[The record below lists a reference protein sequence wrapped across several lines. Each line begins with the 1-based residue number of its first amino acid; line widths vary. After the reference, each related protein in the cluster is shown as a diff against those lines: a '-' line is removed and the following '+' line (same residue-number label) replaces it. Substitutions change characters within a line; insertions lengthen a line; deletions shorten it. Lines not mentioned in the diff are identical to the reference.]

1 MEILSHS
8 GRSGSEHISSVV
20 SQSNWATSPGLTGYS
35 SLDFHCAM
43 TTIHTESADHFKGH
57 SAHIDHGIEHVD
69 TDFFHE
75 FSPSGRLE
83 GPVGK

>member
-1 MEILSHS
+1 
-8 GRSGSEHISSVV
+8 
-20 SQSNWATSPGLTGYS
+20 
-35 SLDFHCAM
+35 M

-57 SAHIDHGIEHVD
+57 SAHIDHGIEHGD